1 MNPLP
6 HWIELLGLTSP
17 WTYGAL
23 FLAASLLLVW
33 RLEALLDHGLEGT
46 ALATLVMPYCSGLG
60 NLLLVWIV
68 ARQNGPAGEIAVNA
82 VVNNMTNLTLLLG
95 LPALIWGLRL
105 TAGAAPGT
113 GGKARGKRKSAGVD
127 PDLPRRLNKLAL
139 LLTLTAGLFFT
150 GAVWALGRD
159 GAIDLGD
166 GLVLVGLFAFWQTVQ
181 AHDVLKHNARQRVVF
196 SPFFYADI
204 ALVLLGAW
212 GMFTGLE
219 WIVTWLS
226 SLETGFVSAANLGWL
241 TGWLMV
247 IPNALLAFYYAHR
260 RRAEVVFASQIGDG
274 HICIPLMIG
283 LYALWQPVPVSAT
296 MSSGLL
302 LIGGALIV
310 HLGCVLALGGL
321 PRWLGAVLIAAYGW
335 FVWTG
340 LAG

>member
-17 WTYGAL
+17 WTYGVL

-60 NLLLVWIV
+60 NLLFVWIV
-68 ARQNGPAGEIAVNA
+68 ARQGGPAGEIAVNA
-82 VVNNMTNLTLLLG
+82 VVNNATNLTLLLG

-105 TAGAAPGT
+105 SAPAGDAPA
-113 GGKARGKRKSAGVD
+113 KARGKRKKHAAD
-127 PDLPRRLNKLAL
+127 ADLPRRLNKLAL
-139 LLTLTAGLFFT
+139 LLTLTAALFFT

-159 GAIDLGD
+159 GVIDLGD

-181 AHDVLKHNARQRVVF
+181 AHDVLKHNARQRVAF
-196 SPFFYADI
+196 NTFFYVDL
-204 ALVLLGAW
+204 ALVLLSAW
-212 GMFTGLE
+212 GLFTGID
-219 WIVTWLS
+219 WIVTWLG
-226 SLETGFVSAANLGWL
+226 SLEGGFVSADNLGWL

-247 IPNALLAFYYAHR
+247 VPNALLAFYYAHR
-260 RRAEVVFASQIGDG
+260 RRAEVVYASQVGDG

-283 LYALWQPVPVSAT
+283 LYALWQPVPLSAAMT
-296 MSSGLL
+296 QGLL
-302 LIGGALIV
+302 VIAGAAV
-310 HLGCVLALGGL
+310 AHLGCVLLLGGL
-321 PRWLGAVLIAAYGW
+321 PRWLGALLIAAYGW

-340 LAG
+340 LVG

>member
-17 WTYGAL
+17 WTYGVL

-60 NLLLVWIV
+60 NLLFVWIV
-68 ARQNGPAGEIAVNA
+68 ARQGGPAGEIAVNA
-82 VVNNMTNLTLLLG
+82 VVNNATNLTLLLG

-105 TAGAAPGT
+105 SAPAGDAPA
-113 GGKARGKRKSAGVD
+113 KARGKRKKNAAD

-139 LLTLTAGLFFT
+139 LLTLTAALFFT

-159 GAIDLGD
+159 GAINLGD

-181 AHDVLKHNARQRVVF
+181 AHDVLKHNARQHVAF
-196 SPFFYADI
+196 NAFFYVDL
-204 ALVLLGAW
+204 ALVLLSAW
-212 GMFTGLE
+212 ALFTGID
-219 WIVTWLS
+219 WIVTWLGT
-226 SLETGFVSAANLGWL
+226 LEGGFVSADNLGWL

-247 IPNALLAFYYAHR
+247 VPNALLAFYYAHR
-260 RRAEVVFASQIGDG
+260 QRAEVVYASQVGDG

-283 LYALWQPVPVSAT
+283 LYALWQPVPLSAP
-296 MSSGLL
+296 MMQGLL
-302 LIGGALIV
+302 MIAGATVAHII
-310 HLGCVLALGGL
+310 CVLALGGL
-321 PRWLGAVLIAAYGW
+321 PRWLGALLTGAYGW

-340 LAG
+340 LIA